1 MTPIPSDRLQ
11 QTLHAA
17 ADGDPRA
24 ASELLPLVYEDLRSL
39 ARARM
44 AALPPGN
51 TLQPT
56 ALVHEAFMRVAKDD
70 DSEWNSRR
78 HFFAAAAQSMR
89 QILVDQVR
97 RKKAVRHGGDQ
108 QRVDIDLI
116 EIAFNPP
123 TIDAMRL
130 HVALE
135 KLEREDPRKAQIVL
149 HRFFAGLDREETAAC
164 LDISLRTVDREWT
177 YILAWL
183 HREMNGDPALE

>member
-1 MTPIPSDRLQ
+1 MTPTPSDRLQ
-11 QTLHAA
+11 KTLHAA

-44 AALPPGN
+44 AGLPPGN

-97 RKKAVRHGGDQ
+97 RKNAVKHGGNQ
-108 QRVDIDLI
+108 ERVDVDSI
-116 EIAFNPP
+116 EVAFNPP
-123 TIDAMRL
+123 TIDAMGL
-130 HVALE
+130 HLALE
-135 KLEREDPRKAQIVL
+135 KLERQDSRKAQIVL

-164 LDISLRTVDREWT
+164 LNISLRTVDREWT

-183 HREMNGDPALE
+183 HRELSEDSKSE